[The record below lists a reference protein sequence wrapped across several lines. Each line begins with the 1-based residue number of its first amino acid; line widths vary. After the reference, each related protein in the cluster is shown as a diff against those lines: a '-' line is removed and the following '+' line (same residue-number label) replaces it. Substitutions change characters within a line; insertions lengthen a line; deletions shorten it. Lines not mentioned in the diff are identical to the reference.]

1 MLENAIMKSLRTFAV
16 LFAVALCLIAGQA
29 QADVG
34 GGIADAAVAP
44 PNDHWEGTIP
54 EGAYQAISTD
64 AALPLPL
71 TLVGW
76 SQTEATAL
84 SFITVTV
91 SPKDSA
97 DVTIAGALSYHT
109 GLGLVLWQP
118 AEPLSPLTT
127 YTVSVLVDNEGLSA
141 LGFQTWANII
151 GDFEVTTGADALPLG
166 ALPVLDEPTVS
177 YGVTTAWAECPSG
190 QAICDANGSCMW
202 GVSYE
207 RPQAGITLTWRD
219 GEADGQE
226 LFFTY
231 NITEAES
238 RSWLANVAGAE
249 VLDSAHT
256 RTLMPYTTT
265 GDAYCFEVEAFDL
278 RVVAAADPSVGSF
291 KVLRCVSLADKPAD
305 PDISA
310 LLAACAPVTTGDDIS
325 VTDITDI
332 NNALDD
338 QPPSDTSSSRPDAND
353 LPDTSSGG
361 DAASGGDDSGCG
373 CTTTRSP
380 QGQPPVGLLLGLA
393 AAFGAA
399 LSLRRRKAHEAR

>member
-1 MLENAIMKSLRTFAV
+1 MENAMMKSIETFAV
-16 LFAVALCLIAGQA
+16 LFAVALCLISAQA

-34 GGIADAAVAP
+34 GTSSDTSSAVADVAAP
-44 PNDHWEGTIP
+44 PQEDHWEGTIP
-54 EGAYQAISTD
+54 QGAYQAISTD

-76 SQTEATAL
+76 NQTEATSL

-97 DVTIAGALSYHT
+97 DVTIAGALSYHS

-118 AEPLSPLTT
+118 AAPLAPLTT

-141 LGFQTWANII
+141 LGFQVWFNIT

-166 ALPVLDEPTVS
+166 ALPVLDEPTIS

-190 QAICDANGSCMW
+190 QAICDDNGDCMW

-207 RPQAGITLTWRD
+207 RPQVGVTLTWRD
-219 GEADGQE
+219 GEADSQE

-231 NITEAES
+231 NVTEAQS
-238 RSWLANVAGAE
+238 QSWLANVAGAE

-265 GDAYCFEVEAFDL
+265 GDEYCFEVEAIDL
-278 RVVAAADPSVGSF
+278 RAVASGDPSLGSL

-305 PDISA
+305 PDTSA
-310 LLAACAPVTTGDDIS
+310 LLAACAPVTDE
-325 VTDITDI
+325 DI
-332 NNALDD
+332 NNTLDD
-338 QPPSDTSSSRPDAND
+338 LPPSDTSSSRPDAND
-353 LPDTSSGG
+353 LPDTTSGG
-361 DAASGGDDSGCG
+361 DISSSGDESGCG
-373 CTTTRSP
+373 CTTTRAP

-399 LSLRRRKAHEAR
+399 LTLRRRKAR